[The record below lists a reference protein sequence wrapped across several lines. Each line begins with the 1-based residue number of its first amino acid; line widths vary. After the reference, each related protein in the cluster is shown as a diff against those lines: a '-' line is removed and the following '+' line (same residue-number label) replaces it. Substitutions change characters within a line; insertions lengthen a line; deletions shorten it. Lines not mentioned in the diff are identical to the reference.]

1 MREFWASIDYFAEYC
16 YCPCRVNDDGTA
28 VDDANIASPKVSFFS
43 QPDSGFGE
51 KGVSH
56 ITVTDNHIYPSTP
69 DALLKFPMYFFSAN
83 ADYGWQT
90 TRREVRT
97 YLNTVIETYWRG
109 EEYDND
115 PTQAGWFIRY
125 KHTKPTNTYSYYV
138 TFVDREWWC
147 SAAYAR
153 EYGWTKGF
161 THGVDHSTRQMYR
174 QGEGH
179 DLFHRYILTPEQ
191 ARDIYLSVAPQHT
204 VPAGLMSELYRT
216 AMNSITCNTNSI
228 ANILEIVG
236 TIKDVKDGNI
246 GALVSDLPKYLKSK
260 QLKKVASSSWLGYRY
275 AYNTTKSDIEE
286 YKEKLL
292 PLFDQKAGRHIVRSG
307 MVVDEGVA
315 HCKVV
320 YSDRALNSAQK
331 LYVMLKRTGLCLD
344 AYSVW
349 DMIPL
354 SFVADWFLPI
364 GDFLE
369 DFSQNWVANSAI
381 FDIATITTSWK
392 WSHTIRDSR
401 GGYDI
406 SYYSRSVTTE
416 PPEFESYSED
426 PSTKT
431 ILKRVVDAAALIVG

>member
-1 MREFWASIDYFAEYC
+1 MREFWASGTEYGNNWF
-16 YCPCRVNDDGTA
+16 CPCRVNNDGSA
-28 VDDANIASPKVSFFS
+28 LDDADVASPKISFFS
-43 QPDSGFGE
+43 QPDSGYGE
-51 KGVSH
+51 KSVSH
-56 ITVTDNHIYPSTP
+56 VTVTDNHIYPSSA
-69 DALLKFPMYFFSAN
+69 DALQRFPMYFFFPRD
-83 ADYGWQT
+83 DYGGVR
-90 TRREVRT
+90 TRHEVRT

-109 EEYDND
+109 DEYDDD
-115 PTQAGWFIRY
+115 PVQADWFIQ
-125 KHTKPTNTYSYYV
+125 TKYTHPYLHRTYAI
-138 TFVDREWWC
+138 FKNREWWC

-153 EYGWTKGF
+153 EYGWTNGF
-161 THGVDHSTRQMYR
+161 THGVDHSTRQMYKR
-174 QGEGH
+174 KEGQN
-179 DLFHRYILTPEQ
+179 LFHRYVLTPEQ
-191 ARDIYLSVAPQHT
+191 ANQIYLSVAPQHA

-216 AMNSITCNTNSI
+216 AMNSITCNTNTI
-228 ANILEIVG
+228 ANILEVVG
-236 TIKDVKDGNI
+236 TIKDVKEGNF

-292 PLFDQKAGRHIVRSG
+292 PLFNQKAGQHIVRSG
-307 MVVDEGVA
+307 TVTTEGVA

-344 AYSVW
+344 AYAVW

-381 FDIATITTSWK
+381 FDIATVTTSWK
-392 WSHTIRDSR
+392 WSHTIRDNL

-406 SYYSRSVTTE
+406 SYYSRNVTTE